1 MPSKSVWMNDEDA
14 LLWDSIPRGHRSE
27 IIKSALND
35 WKMKAI
41 SNEYNIELLMKL
53 ENLKM
58 RRLDLEEKYSQAEM
72 GFNEINDEIELIQD
86 RMRRSDPLFI
96 GSTDNISSSEINP
109 VEFFE
114 GFIEQAKIY
123 LSNGTIF
130 TSPSGRNRYRIHS
143 IDEEKTK
150 VFVERMDSKSPKP
163 SSFTYETVRK
173 AVMKLQRVN
182 DNTLKIG
189 EFMPVLAQECAV
201 VAVHPYLRREGDSI
215 IYDREVS

>member
-1 MPSKSVWMNDEDA
+1 MATRSVWMTEDDE

-35 WKMKAI
+35 WKMKAT
-41 SNEYNIELLMKL
+41 SKDYNIELLTKL
-53 ENLKM
+53 EHLQK
-58 RRLDLEEKYSQAEM
+58 RRFELEKEYSKAEM
-72 GFNEINDEIELIQD
+72 EFNEINDEIEFIQD
-86 RMRRSDPLFI
+86 RMRKSDPLFI

-130 TSPSGRNRYRIHS
+130 TSPSGRNRYRIHG

-173 AVMKLQRVN
+173 AVLKLQRVS

-201 VAVHPYLRREGDSI
+201 VAIHPYLRREEDSI

>member
-1 MPSKSVWMNDEDA
+1 MTDEDE

-35 WKMKAI
+35 WKMKAT
-41 SNEYNIELLMKL
+41 SKKYNIELLTKL
-53 ENLKM
+53 EHLQK
-58 RRLDLEEKYSQAEM
+58 RRLELENKYSKAEM
-72 GFNEINDEIELIQD
+72 EFNEINDEIEFIQD
-86 RMRRSDPLFI
+86 RMRKSDPLFI

-109 VEFFE
+109 VAFFE

-130 TSPSGRNRYRIHS
+130 TSPSGRNRYRIHG

-173 AVMKLQRVN
+173 AVMKLQRVS

-201 VAVHPYLRREGDSI
+201 VAIHPYLRREGDSI
-215 IYDREVS
+215 IYDRKVS